1 MNKKFKFLLI
11 DDYTSIIGILCR
23 STLDLHSFI
32 VLVLGQMNELFKM
45 AFKRLRQL
53 FELLIGSFF
62 WGDQKLSTHL
72 KMPVYPHIRA
82 LKMGNKLAASL
93 MWSMKC
99 EHSTNR
105 KYTISC
111 FKFMVLCKV
120 IRRRPTARGKFLYN
134 IRAPAKEKKISL
146 QIVVQMSFIL
156 YY

>member
-53 FELLIGSFF
+53 FELLRDD
-62 WGDQKLSTHL
+62 DQKLSTHL

-99 EHSTNR
+99 EHSTKR

-111 FKFMVLCKV
+111 FKFMVLCSV